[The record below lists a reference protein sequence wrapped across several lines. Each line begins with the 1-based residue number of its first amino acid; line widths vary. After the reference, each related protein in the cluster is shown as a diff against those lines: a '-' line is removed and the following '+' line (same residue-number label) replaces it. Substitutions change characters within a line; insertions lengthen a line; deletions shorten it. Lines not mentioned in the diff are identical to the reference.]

1 MALKLVTPAGVE
13 PVLLT
18 DLKSHLRLDTTL
30 TLEDTLLA
38 AFITAAREYCEL
50 CQGRAYITQTW
61 DLLFDDWPPSPFKI
75 PLPPLQKIN
84 SIKYIDSA
92 KLSHTVAPADYEY
105 DIYSLKGRVS
115 LVPQKTWPAVT
126 LQALN
131 AIEVN
136 FDAGYG
142 AAGAN
147 VPERIRT
154 AIMLLAGNYYEHR
167 EATDIKVLHE
177 IKLGVHALLG
187 LDPAHVGVG

>member
-1 MALKLVTPAGVE
+1 MALKLVTIPAVE
-13 PVLLT
+13 PVLLA
-18 DLKSHLRLDTTL
+18 DLKAHLRLDTTL

-50 CQGRAYITQTW
+50 NQGRAYITQTW
-61 DLLFDDWPPSPFKI
+61 DYLLDDWPASPFKI
-75 PLPPLQKIN
+75 PLPPLQIVN
-84 SIKYIDSA
+84 SIKYTDSA
-92 KLSHTVAPADYEY
+92 GAVTIVAAADYQY

-115 LVPQKTWPAVT
+115 LVPSKSWPAVT
-126 LQALN
+126 LRSLN

-142 AAGAN
+142 GAGAN

-177 IKLGVHALLG
+177 IQLGVHALLG